1 MKTVETLIEA
11 LLEAEDAISKL
22 SHTAEVVR
30 HIQLECG
37 GGEGEVKALL
47 KAGMPLA

>member
-1 MKTVETLIEA
+1 MRFLNY
-11 LLEAEDAISKL
+11 
-22 SHTAEVVR
+22 HTAEVR

>member
-22 SHTAEVVR
+22 SHTAEVR